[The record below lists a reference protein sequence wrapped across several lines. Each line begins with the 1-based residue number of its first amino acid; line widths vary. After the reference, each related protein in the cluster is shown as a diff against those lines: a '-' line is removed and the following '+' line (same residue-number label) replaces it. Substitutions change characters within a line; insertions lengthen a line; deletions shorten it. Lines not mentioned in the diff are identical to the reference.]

1 MEPKKQITQYL
12 KKVVLAQVDRCIDFK
27 NDEFYKIS
35 KQEFFTGT
43 IDPNITIKLFA
54 NNKPEEP
61 RDKKEKEKIDEIL
74 YVILSV
80 KVIRTIQEGSQKK
93 EEQQEDLTGIYFIP
107 AMLNKDKSIL
117 LPSIQDSKHMKK
129 QHNANLMKIIST
141 T

>member
-1 MEPKKQITQYL
+1 MESKKQITQYL
-12 KKVVLAQVDRCIDFK
+12 KKAVLAQVDRCIDFK

-74 YVILSV
+74 YVILAV

-93 EEQQEDLTGIYFIP
+93 KNSKKILQESISSQQC
-107 AMLNKDKSIL
+107 
-117 LPSIQDSKHMKK
+117 
-129 QHNANLMKIIST
+129 
-141 T
+141 